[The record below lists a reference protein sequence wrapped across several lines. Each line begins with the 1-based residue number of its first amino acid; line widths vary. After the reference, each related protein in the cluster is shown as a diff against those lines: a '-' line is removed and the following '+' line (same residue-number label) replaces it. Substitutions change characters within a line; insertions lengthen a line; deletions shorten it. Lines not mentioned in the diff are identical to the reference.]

1 MKLGVAMKIIEV
13 ESLNNNDK
21 GNIIKVDLDDDLV
34 SLLVYPNGGF
44 YEYFVSVNTRKYKI
58 SSEDAIKI
66 MDGFFER
73 NEKNVKK

>member
-1 MKLGVAMKIIEV
+1 MKIIEV
-13 ESLNNNDK
+13 ESLNDNDK

-44 YEYFVSVNTRKYKI
+44 YEYFINVNTRKYKI

-66 MDGFFER
+66 MDGFFE
-73 NEKNVKK
+73 KNVKKISKK